1 MLKITKKALKATQKS
16 VNLGI
21 NLRILSQTSFNSGK
35 ADKRERE
42 RERANCACK
51 VTQKY
56 DNASNHANRTHI
68 KAKAH
73 QKHFVKVILPSIKG
87 IKGKHHTH

>member
-16 VNLGI
+16 VNLEI

-42 RERANCACK
+42 RESELRLQGNPK
-51 VTQKY
+51 
-56 DNASNHANRTHI
+56 I
-68 KAKAH
+68 
-73 QKHFVKVILPSIKG
+73 
-87 IKGKHHTH
+87 

>member
-1 MLKITKKALKATQKS
+1 MMIRKLERVVKKS

-21 NLRILSQTSFNSGK
+21 NLRILSQTSFK
-35 ADKRERE
+35 IAAADKRERE
-42 RERANCACK
+42 RERANCTCK

>member
-1 MLKITKKALKATQKS
+1 MMIRKLERVVKKS

-42 RERANCACK
+42 RESELRLQGNPK
-51 VTQKY
+51 
-56 DNASNHANRTHI
+56 I
-68 KAKAH
+68 
-73 QKHFVKVILPSIKG
+73 
-87 IKGKHHTH
+87 

>member
-42 RERANCACK
+42 RERERESELRLQGNPK
-51 VTQKY
+51 
-56 DNASNHANRTHI
+56 I
-68 KAKAH
+68 
-73 QKHFVKVILPSIKG
+73 
-87 IKGKHHTH
+87 

>member
-42 RERANCACK
+42 RERESELRLQGNPK
-51 VTQKY
+51 
-56 DNASNHANRTHI
+56 I
-68 KAKAH
+68 
-73 QKHFVKVILPSIKG
+73 
-87 IKGKHHTH
+87 